1 MLPYY
6 YSVSEYL
13 KDTYGKKLYK
23 LSLSG
28 NMTCPNRDGKL
39 GTRGCIFCS
48 GHGSGD
54 FAVNDIDKA
63 KEIVSNKYSGSEY
76 IAYFQSFTNTYADVN
91 YLRNLFMPVIKRD
104 DIKILSIAT
113 RPDCLGDDILDL
125 LDELNHIKP
134 VWIELGLQTINNSTA
149 DYIRRGYSLSAY
161 DNAVNSLLSI
171 GIAPIVHMII
181 GLPGETI
188 SDYTAAARYIAQSGA
203 SGIKISLLH
212 ILKDTDLY
220 ADYCNGLFKAMTIED
235 YLAAIGA
242 ILPVLPE
249 NMVIHRLTG
258 DGPKNILAAP
268 LWTADKKRVLN
279 TLHHYLK
286 ENKIYQGKD
295 L

>member
-28 NMTCPNRDGKL
+28 NMTCPNRDGTL

-76 IAYFQSFTNTYADVN
+76 IAFTNTYADVN

-188 SDYTAAARYIAQSGA
+188 SDYTATARYIAQSGA